1 MIGISEAGFW
11 NMNPAK
17 LKPYIEADRLRLESR
32 NYELWLQGVY
42 FFDAIS
48 IALSNAFREKGKK
61 PVEYPGKP
69 RRITRET
76 PEEQET
82 RAQAERDKAIAF
94 FQRMEKNFKRREG
107 YKVGNDRDTGN

>member
-1 MIGISEAGFW
+1 
-11 NMNPAK
+11 MNPAK

-42 FFDAIS
+42 FFDAVS

-61 PVEYPGKP
+61 PTEYPDKP

-76 PEEQET
+76 PEEQEAK
-82 RAQAERDKAIAF
+82 AQAERDKAIAF
-94 FQRMEKNFKRREG
+94 FRRMEKDFKRRG
-107 YKVGNDRDTGN
+107 GDMVGNDRNAGN